1 MTASRLSA
9 AVLGSVVLGS
19 ASLCLFAVTAP
30 ANAQESGIPS
40 LDIRPAPPV
49 FEGDGLED
57 FSDETP
63 APEEAAPL
71 DEKTKAAMESIGEV
85 IAALDAD
92 AERSGNNWQLTIDER
107 TLLVVTDPAN
117 GRMRIITPIAEV
129 EGLPDAALMRLLQAN
144 FDTALDARYAVAQ
157 GLVWGTF
164 IHPLPTLEQRD
175 FASGLLQ
182 VKSLADTFGTS
193 FSSGLLNY
201 GGGDSA
207 GIIEDRLRE
216 LLEELEAQQQN
227 TI

>member
-9 AVLGSVVLGS
+9 AAFGFV
-19 ASLCLFAVTAP
+19 AMCLFAAIAP
-30 ANAQESGIPS
+30 ANAQESNIPAP
-40 LDIRPAPPV
+40 DIKAVPPV
-49 FEGDGLED
+49 FDGDGLED

-71 DEKTKAAMESIGEV
+71 DEQTKAAMESIGEV

-92 AERSGNNWQLTIDER
+92 AERTGNNWQLTIDER
-107 TLLVVTDPAN
+107 TLLVVTDTAS
-117 GRMRIITPIAEV
+117 GRMRIITPIAEA

-144 FDTALDARYAVAQ
+144 FDSALDARYAVAQ

-164 IHPLPTLEQRD
+164 VHPLPTLEQRD

-216 LLEELEAQQQN
+216 LLEELEAQQQS